1 MSKVSFATIITTFFL
16 LPLLPCFVFPVEVSR
31 GCWGYSY
38 TAITPQDDYGAANG
52 ADLMDGTSEDVQ
64 PPCSLAIKSPLPCLH
79 HIIHIQSYI
88 SSSSRGVMTIRQQ
101 PMKSKT
107 LYTYHAFAVIVNPI
121 LHGMT
126 FWPEKLTSSTVWVYF
141 HKRNEWNNTQITFSK

>member
-1 MSKVSFATIITTFFL
+1 MSWNQTFQVKTLPTVSTKVSFAAIITTFFFFFL
-16 LPLLPCFVFPVEVSR
+16 LYFSLLCFPSSR
-31 GCWGYSY
+31 SESRLCYWGYY
-38 TAITPQDDYGAANG
+38 TTAITPQDDYGAANG

-88 SSSSRGVMTIRQQ
+88 SSSRGVMTIRQR

-107 LYTYHAFAVIVNPI
+107 FALYTMPLVESWIEYCAACHPD
-121 LHGMT
+121 
-126 FWPEKLTSSTVWVYF
+126 EKS
-141 HKRNEWNNTQITFSK
+141 